1 MSTSQRG
8 AVSHALGR
16 VLDQLAGVRRAGPGH
31 VACCPAHDDK
41 SPSLNV
47 RLNDRG
53 DVMLKCYAGCEFA
66 DIVAAL
72 GMKPEQ
78 LFADYDPDWRPPAP
92 AGAAS
97 SGHPSGV
104 HRREPAAGLTLADFA
119 RHKQLDPA
127 ALQRL
132 GVRDCIY
139 QGRPAL
145 EFSHPMRGGG
155 FARAHVRL
163 GLSGGNKWRWRS
175 GERVIAYEP
184 DLGERARQTE
194 RLVIVEGESDV
205 LTLLHAGFGAVG
217 LPGAEQ
223 AGTLEPHHLVGIA
236 HVFVVREPD
245 QGGETFARKVPLRL
259 DALGFQGG
267 VHVVELMN
275 GAKDVSALYQR
286 DPAEFAATFGAHL
299 DRIQEPPPKSR
310 ALADLFDDLTWD
322 GVVLSTGL
330 ELLDQA
336 LDDGGLTTGTLT
348 VILGG
353 PGSKKTGFAT
363 QLGDG
368 LSRQGAAVLMLCADE
383 PRKRV
388 AQRLGQRAGWNR
400 GGLRDKSE
408 VGESTRAG
416 ARERE
421 AALGRMLRLC
431 DPRRADEASTLEEA
445 FDELRRMRDARA
457 RVLIVDSLQTCAS
470 LAAAAHDDAR
480 AKVDAKL
487 AVLKTMADAGV
498 IVIVV
503 SETNRAFYAGETKT
517 VEREHVLA
525 AAKESGGIE
534 YAADLLAGLVKDR
547 AMPDRVELLVAKSRL
562 GQEPRFWMRWDRDRA
577 ELLPTGAAD
586 VVDQPPASVR
596 DVRARR
602 ELDEFKQTVLAAIT
616 ARPGLSKAKL
626 RVLLGRNK
634 GAVSDAVDALAIHGL
649 VRQRRPNEYVACSQE
664 GTLDGIG

>member
-1 MSTSQRG
+1 MSQAPRG
-8 AVSHALGR
+8 DVGGTLGQ
-16 VLDQLAGVRRAGPGH
+16 VLANLQQVRRAGRGFL
-31 VACCPAHDDK
+31 ACCPAHDDR

-47 RLNDRG
+47 TTNDRG
-53 DVMLKCYAGCEFA
+53 DVIMKCYAGCEFG
-66 DIVAAL
+66 DVVAAI

-78 LFADYDPDWRPPAP
+78 LFADYDPDWRPPT
-92 AGAAS
+92 AS
-97 SGHPSGV
+97 GTHERPSEV
-104 HRREPAAGLTLADFA
+104 RRREPPAQLTLADFA

-127 ALQRL
+127 LCERM

-139 QGRPAL
+139 QGRPAI
-145 EFSHPMRGGG
+145 EFAFPLRAGG

-163 GLSGGNKWRWRS
+163 ALTGSNKWRYRS
-175 GERVIAYEP
+175 GDTVAAYEP

-194 RLVIVEGESDV
+194 RLVVVEGESDV
-205 LTLLHAGFGAVG
+205 LTLLSTGFGALG
-217 LPGAEQ
+217 IPGADTAKLIE
-223 AGTLEPHHLVGIA
+223 AHHLEGIA

-286 DPAEFAATFGAHL
+286 DPGGFAAAFGQHL

-310 ALADLFDDLTWD
+310 ALADLFDELTWD

-330 ELLDQA
+330 EVLDRA

-348 VILGG
+348 VLLGG
-353 PGSKKTGFAT
+353 PGSKKTGLAT
-363 QLGDG
+363 QLADV

-400 GGLRDKSE
+400 GGLRAKDDA
-408 VGESTRAG
+408 GHAIRAG

-421 AALGRMLRLC
+421 AALDRMLRLC
-431 DPRRADEASTLEEA
+431 DPRRDDEAKTLEEA

-457 RVLIVDSLQTCAS
+457 RVLIVDSLQTCQC
-470 LAAAAHDDAR
+470 LAAQAHDDPR
-480 AKVDAKL
+480 AKVDVKL
-487 AVLKTMADAGV
+487 AVLKSMTDAGL

-547 AMPDRVELLVAKSRL
+547 AAPDRVELLVAKSRI
-562 GQEPRFWMRWDRDRA
+562 GQEPRFWMRWNRDDATLYPAAVDDPADARPTVRELEARA
-577 ELLPTGAAD
+577 EL
-586 VVDQPPASVR
+586 
-596 DVRARR
+596 
-602 ELDEFKQTVLAAIT
+602 DEVKRMVLAAVG
-616 ARPGLSKAKL
+616 ARPGLSKSKL
-626 RVLLGRNK
+626 RALVGRNK
-634 GAVSDAVDALAIHGL
+634 AVVFDAVDALIVHGL
-649 VRQRRPNEYVACSQE
+649 VRARRANEYVLCTKE
-664 GTLDGIG
+664 GALDGVE